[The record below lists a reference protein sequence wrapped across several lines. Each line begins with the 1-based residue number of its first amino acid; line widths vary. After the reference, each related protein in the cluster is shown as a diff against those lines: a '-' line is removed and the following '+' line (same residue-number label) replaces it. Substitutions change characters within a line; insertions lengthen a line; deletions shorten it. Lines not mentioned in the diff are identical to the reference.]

1 MEKKCQMCGKTFTA
15 GQGNYKY
22 CESCKAKT
30 TPPATITA
38 DGGLTKI
45 DPKAVVNMVAREV
58 KKATIPKMETV
69 GAKNAHTEEVD
80 MVNHPPHYKLSNG
93 MESIDVIRAVLTPE
107 EYRGWCKGNAL
118 KYQFRA
124 GKKDPTKLVQD
135 YEKTQWFLQEL
146 VEVLADEKQD

>member
-1 MEKKCQMCGKTFTA
+1 M
-15 GQGNYKY
+15 
-22 CESCKAKT
+22 
-30 TPPATITA
+30 
-38 DGGLTKI
+38 I
-45 DPKAVVNMVAREV
+45 DPKAAVNMVDREV
-58 KKATIPKMETV
+58 
-69 GAKNAHTEEVD
+69 KNAHTEEVD